1 MGLSNKPMLVVQAEM
16 AAKRN
21 TRGRS
26 SSLKSRGIGCLFW
39 VCLIA
44 IIVAVG
50 YAARTQIADTFTR
63 LVGTNAANGRP
74 GSAGKPP
81 QVTVKPLPDSTVPP
95 AREPANPP
103 APGQT
108 TQTPG
113 KPPAS
118 TGNQVVVVARPP
130 AQTEEKP
137 VLRKTRLFFLSVDSN
152 GNILMKGV
160 IRPIPQS
167 DSPLRD
173 ALETLLKGPTSQ
185 EITMGLLTM
194 IPSGTTLRGVAVKGD
209 TAYVDFSEN
218 FRFNALGIEAMKAQ
232 LRQVVYAATEFPT
245 VKKVQF
251 LIDGK
256 KVDYLGPE
264 GVSIKDPLSRSSF

>member
-1 MGLSNKPMLVVQAEM
+1 M

-26 SSLKSRGIGCLFW
+26 SSLRSRGIGCLFW
-39 VCLIA
+39 LCLIA
-44 IIVAVG
+44 IVVAVG

-63 LVGTNAANGRP
+63 LVGTN
-74 GSAGKPP
+74 GKPGP
-81 QVTVKPLPDSTVPP
+81 EAGPPRVTVQPLPDSSVPP
-95 AREPANPP
+95 APEPANPP
-103 APGQT
+103 ATSQT
-108 TQTPG
+108 TQSQG
-113 KPPAS
+113 RQPAPAN
-118 TGNQVVVVARPP
+118 NQVVVVARPP
-130 AQTEEKP
+130 AQTQEKP
-137 VLRKTRLFFLSVDSN
+137 VLRKTRLFFLSVDAN

-185 EITMGLLTM
+185 EITMGLLSM
-194 IPSGTTLRGVAVKGD
+194 IPSGTLLRGVTVRGD
-209 TAYVDFSEN
+209 IAYVDFSEN

-232 LRQVVYAATEFPT
+232 LRQVVYAATEFPN

-251 LIDGK
+251 LIEGK